1 VIKRFRSKRE
11 NGQTMVEFALVLP
24 ILLMLLLG
32 VIQFGIAFNNY
43 LAVTDAVRAGA
54 RQGAVARYLPPGDR
68 CPSVEARVRESA
80 DNLDQA
86 KLGVTCASSFAAGE
100 DVTVSA
106 SYPYSISILGMVV
119 KSGDLT
125 ATTTERVE

>member
-54 RQGAVARYLPPGDR
+54 RQGAVARHLAPADR
-68 CPSVEARVRESA
+68 CPSVEDRVRESA
-80 DNLDQA
+80 DNLDQS
-86 KLGVTCASSFAAGE
+86 KLGVTCTSTFASGE

-106 SYPYSISILGMVV
+106 EYPYQISILGLVV

-125 ATTTERVE
+125 STVTERVE